1 MCIIRGAR
9 CTDLSIPFKSR
20 GVWVV
25 DSSVLRMDCC
35 VYWDVFS
42 DRDAIVFTEYT
53 YLAVLNGLMSLWLY
67 I

>member
-9 CTDLSIPFKSR
+9 CTDLSTAFKSH

-42 DRDAIVFTEYT
+42 DRDAIVLTQYT
-53 YLAVLNGLMSLWLY
+53 YPAVFNGLM
-67 I
+67 